1 MFRARAFFD
10 DCVLLACVVVSKAA
24 RYVGCLGG
32 LDVLILL
39 HGRVYCSG
47 KGVLWHVVCSQRSFE
62 IVYPFLGVLGA
73 LHVEDLWS
81 IFAQPDP
88 LGLRGRLQIFYSRPA
103 MKRARDIETANIDL
117 GNEKGTDG
125 LEKRLVMC

>member
-1 MFRARAFFD
+1 MLGALAFFD
-10 DCVLLACVVVSKAA
+10 DDVLLAWVVVFKVA
-24 RYVGCLGG
+24 RSVGRLGG
-32 LDVLILL
+32 TGVLNLL
-39 HGRVYCSG
+39 HGSVNCSG
-47 KGVLWHVVCSQRSFE
+47 KGGLWHVICAQRSFE

-88 LGLRGRLQIFYSRPA
+88 LGLRGRLQIFYSRPV
-103 MKRARDIETANIDL
+103 MKRAHDIETANADL
-117 GNEKGTDG
+117 GNQKGTDS

>member
-1 MFRARAFFD
+1 MP
-10 DCVLLACVVVSKAA
+10 CESQYSACIFALTRSRLHFIVAA
-24 RYVGCLGG
+24 SGG
-32 LDVLILL
+32 
-39 HGRVYCSG
+39 SS

-88 LGLRGRLQIFYSRPA
+88 LGLRGRLQIFYSRPV
-103 MKRARDIETANIDL
+103 MKRARDIEAVNIDL
-117 GNEKGTDG
+117 GNEKGIDG

>member
-10 DCVLLACVVVSKAA
+10 DCVLLACVVVFKVA
-24 RYVGCLGG
+24 RSVGR
-32 LDVLILL
+32 LDGAGVLNLL
-39 HGRVYCSG
+39 HGRVNCSG
-47 KGVLWHVVCSQRSFE
+47 KRGLWYVVSSQRSFE

-88 LGLRGRLQIFYSRPA
+88 LGLRGRLQIFYSRPV
-103 MKRARDIETANIDL
+103 MKRAHDIETANADL
-117 GNEKGTDG
+117 GNQRGTDS